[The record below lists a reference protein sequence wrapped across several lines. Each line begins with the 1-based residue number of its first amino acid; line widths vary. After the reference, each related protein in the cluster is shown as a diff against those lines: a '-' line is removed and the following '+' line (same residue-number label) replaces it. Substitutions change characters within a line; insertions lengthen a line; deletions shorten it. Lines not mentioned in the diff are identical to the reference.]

1 MKHIC
6 YISLAVL
13 LLLFT
18 AACEKG
24 ASFEVS
30 NQCSYP
36 AWVSVDGDSL
46 ITLAPGESRN
56 FDISTDT
63 ESVLSGTVYE
73 SFKVIAYGETFS
85 LEREVDGHFIPTDS
99 TTVKI
104 QAGENRRAPLI
115 PNRASLKVTNDSSTP
130 IEKAEI
136 WKHTA
141 LTHIKVGTIFDLAPG
156 THKFYRGEYAVTN
169 NMFFYTVLLYLPGIE
184 EPLSYGNEGTIL
196 GKDEQFHVIYTDPV
210 SN

>member
-13 LLLFT
+13 LLLIVS
-18 AACEKG
+18 ACEKG
-24 ASFEVS
+24 ASFEVI

-46 ITLAPGESRN
+46 ITLAAGETRS
-56 FDISTDT
+56 FKIATGT
-63 ESVLSGTVYE
+63 ESILSGSVYE
-73 SFKVIAYGETFS
+73 SFKVIAFGETFS
-85 LEREVDGHFIPTDS
+85 LEREVDGHLIPTDS

-104 QAGENRRAPLI
+104 RAGETRRAPLI
-115 PNRASLKVTNDSSTP
+115 PNRASLKVTNNSSNP

-141 LTHIKVGTIFDLAPG
+141 LTHTRVGTIYDIEPG
-156 THKFYRGEYAVTN
+156 TNKFYRGEYAVAN
-169 NMFFYTVLLYLPGIE
+169 NMFYYTVLLYFPGMD
-184 EPLSYGNEGTIL
+184 EPLGFGGENTIL
-196 GKDEQFHVIYTDPV
+196 GKDEQFNVIYADPE
-210 SN
+210 